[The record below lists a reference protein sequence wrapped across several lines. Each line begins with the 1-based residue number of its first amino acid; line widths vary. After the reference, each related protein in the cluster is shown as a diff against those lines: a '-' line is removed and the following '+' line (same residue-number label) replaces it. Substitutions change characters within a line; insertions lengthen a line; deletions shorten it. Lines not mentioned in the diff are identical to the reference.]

1 MVKKNWFNGIHMP
14 AIAVRDL
21 DGSVRVVREFTFD
34 DYVDSLS

>member
-1 MVKKNWFNGIHMP
+1 MP
-14 AIAVRDL
+14 AIAVRDF